1 MEWCLYILIGMFV
14 VSLIGNLIRIEK
26 ERKEKEDGKHKEYI
40 LRSEYIDGTL
50 KIFDSNIS
58 MGLTIEPDYVALTSE
73 PYNIKLSYDRLLDY
87 NLKTTEEIS
96 EHITLT
102 RVLMLGIF
110 ALGAKK
116 KKKTVEKFIVLEFLD
131 DDNKHQTAIL
141 KSFHNGITI
150 NAMKRLHEFKTK
162 YDNKTK
168 MNINKE
174 IKVDA

>member
-1 MEWCLYILIGMFV
+1 MEMFFIIMIIICIVGFCVSNEYQKKQKQQIKKYILGC
-14 VSLIGNLIRIEK
+14 K
-26 ERKEKEDGKHKEYI
+26 
-40 LRSEYIDGTL
+40 YIDGTL
-50 KIFDSNIS
+50 KIFDNNVD
-58 MGLTIEPDYVALTSE
+58 MGLTIEPDYIALTSE
-73 PYNIKLSYDRLLDY
+73 PYKTKLSYDKLVDY

-96 EHITLT
+96 EHLTLT

-131 DDNKHQTAIL
+131 DNNKEQTAIL
-141 KSFHNGITI
+141 QTPFPELSTAG
-150 NAMKRLHEFKTK
+150 MKRLHEFKTQ